1 MTEDE
6 REEILRTAFENIA
19 KRDDEAAELA
29 ERRERNLGH
38 VHEDERA
45 RFERRR
51 AARPPRPEPKLDTVP
66 MINIDERIAA
76 LIETKIA
83 AAIAAERETM
93 IEIVAEAVA
102 LERRDNEAF
111 LGKATA
117 AFRAD
122 LSNLQN
128 SLAELRDVL
137 GNEARRTTEVQRARS
152 LLDFPAREY
161 PPRDLN

>member
-102 LERRDNEAF
+102 LERRD
-111 LGKATA
+111 KATA